1 MTRQTAA
8 KLEAV
13 RSDPRPGDV
22 REGARRVL
30 LELAANGRRL
40 SLDDDHERTLRT
52 LLAQGRG
59 FVTVSA
65 ALVGEG
71 RGVRTTNDLVGALWR
86 LASLPD

>member
-1 MTRQTAA
+1 MTRQNAA

-13 RSDPRPGDV
+13 RPDPRPGDV

-40 SLDDDHERTLRT
+40 SLDDDQERSLRAR
-52 LLAQGRG
+52 LAHGDG
-59 FVTVSA
+59 FVSVSA
-65 ALVGEG
+65 AFVGEG
-71 RGVRTTNDLVGALWR
+71 PGLRTVDELVGNLWR